1 MTDSAEALALNVRRL
16 RETHGLSLAQ
26 VSERSGIAKATL
38 FKVERGRTNPT
49 LETLVGIA
57 DTFHVAVT
65 DLLALPEQP
74 SVDVVRK
81 GGGQDISDDSSTGA
95 ILRNQA
101 IGAGSLQ
108 IHHQT
113 FHAGISEISASHGA
127 GAREHVLVRSGKI
140 TVGPVGYE
148 VQIGAGDY
156 ATYVADQ
163 PHRWATDN
171 GAASVWIVHT
181 FPRGQVPDPL

>member
-1 MTDSAEALALNVRRL
+1 MIDSSEALALNVRRL
-16 RETHGLSLAQ
+16 RETHGLSLSQ

-49 LETLVGIA
+49 LDTLVGIA
-57 DTFHVAVT
+57 ETFHVAIA
-65 DLLALPEQP
+65 DLLAVPEPP

-81 GGGQDISDDSSTGA
+81 GDGQDISDDSSIGF
-95 ILRNQA
+95 ILRTQA

-108 IHHQT
+108 IHDQT
-113 FHAGISEISASHGA
+113 FHAGISEVSASHGA

-140 TVGPVGYE
+140 KVGPVGHE
-148 VQIGAGDY
+148 VQLKAGDY
-156 ATYVADQ
+156 ATYIADQ
-163 PHRWATDN
+163 PHRWAPVG

-181 FPRGQVPDPL
+181 FPRGEALDSV